1 MKTKIFKIGVAATLI
16 FSSVFAQL
24 TLRTNYFNNVEVFY
38 IGDFDFNNGMNNP
51 DIFEYSL
58 EYIAPDGDGTPGS
71 GTPARIVIEFEMIAN
86 VPSLGLNNRRIIY
99 IKTEPFDF
107 NGTVSISTRD
117 LDLNMDNIYYDDGR
131 EVTGIEEDEFE
142 FIPEEEF
149 NRLQSAILSGLKLP
163 AGDYIFSFSVTESG
177 GETVSAREVISVGN
191 PTDLELVA
199 PGGQLDDNIEI
210 FSLYPLFQWE
220 STDFMWTATHCPDCG
235 YFIRVAEYDPTIH
248 SSIDEALSDRANL
261 PYPDDGG
268 FFTLPSMPVTGSS
281 GELLT
286 AGTTFQ
292 YPFTGAKPLE
302 EGQSYVWQIQKVYP
316 TTSGSEM
323 IESDIFV
330 FTIPSMSGSTTAS
343 GGTATSGTNFY
354 LQILEQILDAD
365 TYNLLFSGELN
376 GFVPTGVVTL
386 NDTQQLTQDQLTA
399 LASQVLSGQI
409 TIKSI
414 SVE

>member
-1 MKTKIFKIGVAATLI
+1 MKRKIFKLGVVATLV
-16 FSSVFAQL
+16 FSSAFAQL

-38 IGDFDFNNGMNNP
+38 IADFDFNNGMNNP

-71 GTPARIVIEFEMIAN
+71 GTSARIVIEFEMIAN

-131 EVTGIEEDEFE
+131 PVTGIEKDEFE

-149 NRLQSAILSGLKLP
+149 AQLQTAILSGLKLP
-163 AGDYIFSFSVTESG
+163 AGDYIFYFSVSEVG
-177 GETVSAREVISVGN
+177 GQTLSEREVISVGN

-199 PGGQLDDNIEI
+199 PGGQLDDEIEI
-210 FSLYPLFQWE
+210 YSLYPLFQWE
-220 STDFMWTATHCPDCG
+220 STDFMWTSLHCTECG
-235 YFIRVAEYDPTIH
+235 YFIRVAEYDPSIH

-261 PYPDDGG
+261 PYPDNGG
-268 FFTLPSMPVTGSS
+268 FFEVPSVEVPGSGGKLLS
-281 GELLT
+281 GQ
-286 AGTTFQ
+286 TTFQ

-302 EGQSYVWQIQKVYP
+302 EGQTYVWQIQKVYP

-330 FTIPSMSGSTTAS
+330 FTLPEMSGSTAA
-343 GGTATSGTNFY
+343 GGTGTSGTNIY
-354 LQILEQILDAD
+354 LQILEQLLDAD
-365 TYNLLFSGELN
+365 TYNVLFSGELN
-376 GFVPTGVVTL
+376 GFLPTGVVTL

-399 LASQVLSGQI
+399 LAGQVLAGQI